1 MFGPIDTLSPTV
13 TSGPFVTF
21 GPIIGILFKHRP
33 TLGGHLKALWNQE
46 LARSR
51 PRTGYEPLQNRQRA
65 AEWLFK
71 NSLKVT

>member
-33 TLGGHLKALWNQE
+33 TLGGPLKGALE
-46 LARSR
+46 
-51 PRTGYEPLQNRQRA
+51 PGTGWEPPKN
-65 AEWLFK
+65 WL
-71 NSLKVT
+71 